1 MRVNYEFS
9 PGTMKISE
17 VLLQESSSFESSEEE
32 GNVNNLMK
40 TVTFLFN
47 PRLKSFLLLTP
58 VKLNTYCSYNTN
70 QVGSFLL
77 LPTKQVPV
85 RSAAADAGISLSL
98 AFRLIKLWEEEGTI
112 LPSKKRGLSKG
123 IVANI
128 KQQHT
133 QFVVAIV
140 DSYASVTLDQMR
152 HRLLIEFPTHRSVF
166 PLTMQVLISTS
177 TVFEVSPKKVSL
189 SSIFPTSRGTLIE
202 IFEAICTRRINISLK
217 KTITIV
223 GSKKR
228 KAGGTAVAATA
239 RTGTRMGYFLGY
251 LQYVISS
258 LNKNNLKGNY
268 VVMGSSYS

>member
-1 MRVNYEFS
+1 
-9 PGTMKISE
+9 
-17 VLLQESSSFESSEEE
+17 
-32 GNVNNLMK
+32 
-40 TVTFLFN
+40 
-47 PRLKSFLLLTP
+47 
-58 VKLNTYCSYNTN
+58 
-70 QVGSFLL
+70 
-77 LPTKQVPV
+77 
-85 RSAAADAGISLSL
+85 
-98 AFRLIKLWEEEGTI
+98 
-112 LPSKKRGLSKG
+112 
-123 IVANI
+123 
-128 KQQHT
+128 
-133 QFVVAIV
+133 
-140 DSYASVTLDQMR
+140 
-152 HRLLIEFPTHRSVF
+152 
-166 PLTMQVLISTS
+166 MQVLISTS